1 MTCAAWLTSAFLAFA
16 PTPEVRTLEFAM
28 ERMTNEFGRPYDHWS
43 YPHLGAP
50 GGPMDARDCPWVRTE
65 SLQFATRLGKTF
77 LGQVFSIC
85 AAVHDP
91 GPQLLATPMEDLT
104 RQIMQREY
112 EILDHR
118 PQLAALLRHK
128 SDKMRKMIHIRY
140 RNGAQV
146 FGAWARSV
154 KTLADKTAKYGHAA
168 ELDKWEH
175 QTTSREAHPLK
186 LFDDRFKDVLSV
198 SFRLYES
205 TPTIKG
211 RSSIER
217 LLNAG
222 WNCRFFV
229 PCPHCKRYQKLAIG
243 GEETTFGIKWDRRPD
258 GKSDPE
264 LARRSARYCCEHCW
278 KPIDSTRRQWMMRR
292 GVWCPEGCDVVGIEA
307 LRITEEFITSGKPS
321 WVFDGW
327 RSASWVS
334 GAAVNDGPN
343 ASHQLSS
350 LYALSLDWGDIA
362 AEFLR
367 VKDVPSFLRNF
378 VNQWKGE
385 TWEIAKRSETWET
398 LATRLTCETPR
409 GLVPSW
415 ATTVAIGV
423 DRQEDVL
430 PWVAVA
436 LDSTRRVHVLD
447 YGLVET
453 PDEIEGLLNHQWQ
466 REIGGTV
473 EARFVLPDT
482 GYKASEI
489 YQLAKKHKRV
499 LPARGSSTALAGY
512 YQRKQLGKKSSHPGV
527 KVVWID
533 GDTTQDWVD
542 RALFVVERG
551 QPNSLSLFAGN
562 APDHEAICCQLLNE
576 QMTYATDSSNHSK
589 GRWERIDEH
598 TPNDYRDALR
608 YAFVGGLI
616 GLKSQPL
623 RTFKAKEKANETSGT
638 VPSVQ
643 SGEIKRVKLS

>member
-1 MTCAAWLTSAFLAFA
+1 MTCASWMSDCFAAYA
-16 PTPEVRTLEFAM
+16 PTPECRTLEFAM

-43 YPHLGAP
+43 YPHLGGP
-50 GGPMDARDCPWVRTE
+50 GGPMDARDCPSVRTE
-65 SLQFATRLGKTF
+65 ALQFATRLGKTF
-77 LGQVFSIC
+77 VGQVFSI
-85 AAVHDP
+85 AQAVHNP

-104 RQIMQREY
+104 RQIIQREY

-118 PQLAALLRHK
+118 PTLACLLRHK
-128 SDKMRKMIHIRY
+128 SEKLRKQTHIRY

-154 KTLADKTAKYGHAA
+154 KTLADKTAVYGHAA

-175 QTTSREAHPLK
+175 QSTSKEAHPLK

-217 LLNAG
+217 LLHAG
-222 WNCRFFV
+222 WNCRYFV
-229 PCPHCKRYQKLAIG
+229 PCPHCKRYQTLTLG
-243 GEETTFGIKWDRRPD
+243 GEDTTSGIKWDRRTD

-264 LARRSARYCCEHCW
+264 LARRTARYHCEHCW
-278 KPIDSTRRQWMMRR
+278 KAIESSSRQWMMRR
-292 GVWCPEGCDVVGIEA
+292 GVWCPEGCEVVGSKA
-307 LRITEEFITSGKPS
+307 LRITEQFITTGQPS
-321 WVFDGW
+321 WVFTGW
-327 RSASWVS
+327 GSAPWVS
-334 GAAVNDGPN
+334 GAAINDGPN

-367 VKDVPSFLRNF
+367 VKEVPSFLRNF

-385 TWEIAKRSETWET
+385 TWEVAKRSETWES
-398 LATRLTCETPR
+398 LASRLTCDTPR
-409 GLVPSW
+409 GIVPKW
-415 ATTVAIGV
+415 AKVVAIGV
-423 DRQEDVL
+423 DRQEDFL
-430 PWVAVA
+430 PWVAVVMDA
-436 LDSTRRVHVLD
+436 SRMVHVID
-447 YGLVET
+447 YGLCET
-453 PDEIEGLLNHQWQ
+453 PKDIEELTNHQWQ
-466 REIGGTV
+466 RDNGETV
-473 EARFVLPDT
+473 QARFVLPDT

-489 YQLAKKHKRV
+489 YQLGQKNKRI

-512 YQRKQLGKKSSHPGV
+512 YQRKQLGKGSSHAGV

-533 GDTTQDWVD
+533 SDTTQDWVD

-551 QPNSLSLFAGN
+551 QPNSLSLFAGP
-562 APDHEAICCQLLNE
+562 ATEHEAFCQQLLNE

-598 TPNDYRDALR
+598 MPNDYRDALR
-608 YAFVGGLI
+608 YGFVGGLI
-616 GLKSQPL
+616 ALKSQPL
-623 RTFKAKEKANETSGT
+623 RSFGLKQKTSHGEG
-638 VPSVQ
+638 VPV
-643 SGEIKRVKLS
+643 IKLSPIKG